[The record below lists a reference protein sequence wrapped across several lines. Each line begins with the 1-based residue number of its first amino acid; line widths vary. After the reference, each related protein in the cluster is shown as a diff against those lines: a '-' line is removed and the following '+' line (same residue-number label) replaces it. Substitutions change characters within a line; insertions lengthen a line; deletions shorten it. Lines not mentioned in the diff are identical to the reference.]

1 MPNQQLID
9 EFFSLLQSSKS
20 FALLSSDQQE
30 DIKQAYESATDE
42 QYQQGL
48 QALKKD
54 ERVVAEIEEKVKKA
68 QAQQAEIARDIHQT
82 LNKIKKHDLERA
94 EAKSDAADKVKQEEL
109 LTEIDQVTDPE
120 KEEAPKKKRKKFLG
134 IF

>member
-1 MPNQQLID
+1 MTNQQLID
-9 EFFSLLQSSKS
+9 EFFNLLKSSKS
-20 FALLSSDQQE
+20 FALLPPDKQDE
-30 DIKQAYESATDE
+30 IKKIYENATDE
-42 QYQQGL
+42 QYQQGI

-68 QAQQAEIARDIHQT
+68 QAEQAGIARDIHQT

-94 EAKSDAADKVKQEEL
+94 EAKSDEADKAKEAEL
-109 LTEIDQVTDPE
+109 LTEIDQVADM
-120 KEEAPKKKRKKFLG
+120 KNEAPTKKKRKKFLG

>member
-1 MPNQQLID
+1 MANQQLID
-9 EFFSLLQSSKS
+9 EFFSLLKSSKS
-20 FALLSSDQQE
+20 FALLSSD
-30 DIKQAYESATDE
+30 KQDEIRKAYEDATDE
-42 QYQQGL
+42 QYQQGI

-68 QAQQAEIARDIHQT
+68 QAEQAEIARDIHQT

-94 EAKSDAADKVKQEEL
+94 EAKSDEADKAKEAEL
-109 LTEIDQVTDPE
+109 LTEIDQVADSK
-120 KEEAPKKKRKKFLG
+120 KEEAPKKRRKKFLG